1 MNDKRKPDSPHGT
14 RANPES
20 RVFVSGPDVSRIQ
33 RRTRDHVASKTIVV
47 IAVVKIGLTSNTFHV
62 SAVLLDQFSCRFG
75 QDEALVGEQVIVVL
89 AFATWLNQPA
99 MTQEAKDDGNRG
111 L

>member
-1 MNDKRKPDSPHGT
+1 M
-14 RANPES
+14 AL
-20 RVFVSGPDVSRIQ
+20 
-33 RRTRDHVASKTIVV
+33 
-47 IAVVKIGLTSNTFHV
+47 AVVKIGLTSNTFHV
-62 SAVLLDQFSCRFG
+62 SAVLLDQFSCRFS

-99 MTQEAKDDGNRG
+99 MTKERQMMAHRG